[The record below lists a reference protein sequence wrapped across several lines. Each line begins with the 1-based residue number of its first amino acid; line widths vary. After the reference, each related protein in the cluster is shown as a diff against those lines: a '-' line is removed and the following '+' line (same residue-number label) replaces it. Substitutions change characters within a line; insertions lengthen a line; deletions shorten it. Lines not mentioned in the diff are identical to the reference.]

1 MFDHSLLPIGQII
14 VLNYELDGIWEEL
27 LEANARLPLIE
38 PAISLARRDCQLY
51 HVRGSRS

>member
-27 LEANARLPLIE
+27 LEAKGRLPLIE
-38 PAISLARRDCQLY
+38 PAISLARLDCQLY